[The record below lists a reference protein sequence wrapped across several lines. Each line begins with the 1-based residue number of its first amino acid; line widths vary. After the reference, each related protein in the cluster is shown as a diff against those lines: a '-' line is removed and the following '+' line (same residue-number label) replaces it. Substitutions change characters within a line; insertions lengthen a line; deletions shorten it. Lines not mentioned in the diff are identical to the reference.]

1 MFDSEVDVLSGLP
14 TFQFKLYF
22 VLRWYMDRAT
32 GLVGVKRGISLK
44 SLAEEMYVE
53 PVRGRHAADAG
64 EPSRKAI
71 RSALDGLVKARL
83 LEPCGNGEVLVF
95 LMPLARRALSRAKD
109 EGHMRGTDQGRDD
122 GKGKS
127 RAGRGFRDDDGRDEG
142 EPKTDDEGHTSR
154 VKKNLLSVE
163 TSSSSDCGVV
173 DKKLSTV
180 APVMVMN
187 DLSIAE
193 WIRAMERGRGK
204 VARVHV
210 SDVRAAGWVAEGVSS
225 EDIADAYATAVQA
238 RRVDQNPAPVNVQY
252 VDSILRSTLSR
263 RQSAVREGGRNAPAG
278 ISAFSQSEAAA
289 IRMGVDGPA
298 VGESAGAF
306 ISRIAA
312 EGEARRLGLPGQQ
325 QGESVVEFMS
335 RLSAARSSRRK
346 AM

>member
-1 MFDSEVDVLSGLP
+1 MIGLP
-14 TFQFKLYF
+14 YLQARLYM
-22 VLRWYMDRAT
+22 VLRWYMDIGSRR
-32 GLVGVKRGISLK
+32 VGIKRGISLQ
-44 SLAEEMYVE
+44 SLCEELYVE
-53 PVRGRHAADAG
+53 PAPGRVDSG
-64 EPSRKAI
+64 SPTKKAV
-71 RSALDGLVKARL
+71 RSALLQLEKHGLI
-83 LEPCGNGEVLVF
+83 EPCGNGEVLAF
-95 LMPLARRALSRAKD
+95 LLPKAGGNSVREKTK
-109 EGHMRGTDQGRDD
+109 GHKRGTVSGHAMGHGETEAPQGFQDE
-122 GKGKS
+122 KGHTK
-127 RAGRGFRDDDGRDEG
+127 GQGVNGL
-142 EPKTDDEGHTSR
+142 KGHTSGVR
-154 VKKNLLSVE
+154 VNLLSVE

-180 APVMVMN
+180 VPVMMMD

-193 WIRAMERGRGK
+193 WIRQMEKARGK
-204 VARVHV
+204 VARVHA
-210 SDVRAAGWVAEGVSS
+210 SDVRKTGWVAEGVSS

-263 RQSAVREGGRNAPAG
+263 RQSAVREGGRNATAG

-289 IRMGVDGPA
+289 IRMGVAGPA

-335 RLSAARSSRRK
+335 RLSAARRSRRK